1 MATRIWFSASDITVL
16 FNDQALTLETINSDF
31 VTIWTR
37 YVEIDK
43 NGKLEIIT
51 GDSDVSILNA
61 AEGGDFIDLSSDDS
75 VDININDYPNG
86 IYVDVN
92 NAPPLEEYTYTLNI
106 TGFQS
111 GYTLRVN
118 GKTLNTIND
127 LIIKHFVYNGV
138 VYEIAG
144 GGTTTKAISVI
155 ENVDGT
161 VDLTINS
168 NVVQIIEDS
177 DNIDLIVGSGVNV
190 QVVDI
195 DENTVDLIIN

>member
-1 MATRIWFSASDITVL
+1 MATRIWFSATDMTVL
-16 FNDQALTLETINSDF
+16 FNDQVLTLETIDSGF
-31 VTIWTR
+31 VTTWTR

-51 GDSDVSILNA
+51 GDSDIRILT
-61 AEGGDFIDLSSDDS
+61 AEVGGDFIDLSSGGS

-127 LIIKHFVYNGV
+127 LIIKHFVYNGI
-138 VYEIAG
+138 VYEIAS
-144 GGTTTKAISVI
+144 GTTTKAISVI

-161 VDLTINS
+161 VNLTTNS
-168 NVVQIIEDS
+168 NVAQIAEDS